1 MTQNEDRKMVAALLR
16 EREGYVRRGQDDRV
30 RQVDEQLA
38 YYGYEPEQADETG
51 PEGRATAPMETAD
64 GDGAAEERRGRG
76 RPRKPRDAE
85 GNIVRE

>member
-1 MTQNEDRKMVAALLR
+1 MTQKEDRKMIAALLR
-16 EREGYVRRGQDDRV
+16 EREGYERRGEKDRV

-38 YYGYEPEQADETG
+38 HYGHESERAEEPV
-51 PEGRATAPMETAD
+51 GRTATPQNTAD

>member
-1 MTQNEDRKMVAALLR
+1 MTNTIIAALLR
-16 EREGYVRRGQDDRV
+16 EREAYERRGQDDRV

-38 YYGYEPEQADETG
+38 HHGYQPAEEP
-51 PEGRATAPMETAD
+51 PGRSSAPKDTAD
-64 GDGAAEERRGRG
+64 GDGAAEDRRGRG